1 MYIDL
6 EQFIS
11 EIVLPPM
18 ARSLTHKNHEP
29 IGSPWLKQ
37 HTKLGDHGLT
47 LDGPMSA
54 NRPFCDNQRLE
65 TSLEN
70 LWRITDWT
78 MFDSFPGLKFAE
90 KQWVAIGNFMTLL
103 FNLSQ
108 AKTKRNKPGQL

>member
-1 MYIDL
+1 
-6 EQFIS
+6 
-11 EIVLPPM
+11 M
-18 ARSLTHKNHEP
+18 ARSLTHRHES

-47 LDGPMSA
+47 GWSHVSQP
-54 NRPFCDNQRLE
+54 RPFCDNQGFGTVWKTMTR
-65 TSLEN
+65 SHP

-78 MFDSFPGLKFAE
+78 MFDSFPGLKFGE
-90 KQWVAIGNFMTLL
+90 KQWVAKGNFMTLL